1 MKIRLINLKQIQW
14 AIDAA
19 CNKRG
24 LEFVVSCFNA
34 CIDRGEMD
42 ESFRLELKYR
52 RYNELLADL
61 YSIQSA
67 ITAEFGRIET
77 EAQEMD
83 EAINTAVRV
92 IKAMAG
98 HDIEAVLAGVRGG
111 LYRNNVSDVYAA
123 GETALRIAVEESH
136 AEALEMNQRCSEL
149 YYRYWRWWNVM
160 DEYCRA
166 DDLACAHAVAL
177 KMNAEH
183 SY

>member
-83 EAINTAVRV
+83 EAINTAV
-92 IKAMAG
+92 
-98 HDIEAVLAGVRGG
+98 
-111 LYRNNVSDVYAA
+111 
-123 GETALRIAVEESH
+123 
-136 AEALEMNQRCSEL
+136 
-149 YYRYWRWWNVM
+149 
-160 DEYCRA
+160 
-166 DDLACAHAVAL
+166 
-177 KMNAEH
+177 
-183 SY
+183 